1 MPGDGEAIAL
11 STQAK
16 QAADVASSHAAVAA
30 LRSRLRRGRHGAS
43 SLEQDRQQSRA
54 LLAFANTARQ
64 VSVGIDAAL
73 ESERAALSAR
83 RSGGH
88 EVAMTHCVR
97 GLRCLDRSAACAQL
111 RARFLVLFSQCAL
124 APAAGREPANDAEP
138 ACCDRAAAAAAAL
151 AEVLRLHDGRG
162 TARNPGPPPHC
173 SHGGHGA
180 TASRCSHAPSCG
192 GGTCADHAHGVAQEQ
207 QEGAAAQRLH
217 ATALRLRAMAFQQLR
232 LPLLR
237 HAHTSHLL
245 ELADAAAEGASGDG
259 SPGGGESAKALH
271 AEAVADLARQQ
282 AVHTAT
288 AAAAVEERRR
298 PRKGPGARYRIGAV
312 YASMASARAAACEG
326 LARSALAHYET
337 AAAELDGRLRDR
349 SPLATATRLVL
360 VRALVECE
368 FACATCW
375 VQLLHPQR
383 AKLQCDAAIAAA
395 QDGVLAQVG
404 EPEHAQAK
412 AAVRALAERAI
423 RLREQLELPQLSGR
437 LKERVG

>member
-1 MPGDGEAIAL
+1 MQREPDSEAFAL

-16 QAADVASSHAAVAA
+16 QAADVAGSHAAVAA
-30 LRSRLRRGRHGAS
+30 LRGRLRRGRHGAS

-54 LLAFANTARQ
+54 LLSFANTARQ

-73 ESERAALSAR
+73 EAERAAFSAR

-88 EVAMTHCVR
+88 GVAMAHCVR
-97 GLRCLDRSAACAQL
+97 GLRCLDRSAACAKL

-124 APAAGREPANDAEP
+124 APAAGRELANDAGP
-138 ACCDRAAAAAAAL
+138 ACCDRAVAAAAAL
-151 AEVLRLHDGRG
+151 AEVLRLHGGRG
-162 TARNPGPPPHC
+162 TARSPGPPPHC

-180 TASRCSHAPSCG
+180 AASRCSHATSCRG
-192 GGTCADHAHGVAQEQ
+192 GGCADYAHGVAQEQ
-207 QEGAAAQRLH
+207 QKGAAAQRLH

-259 SPGGGESAKALH
+259 SPGGGESPKTLH

-282 AVHTAT
+282 AVHTAAA
-288 AAAAVEERRR
+288 AAAAVAERRR
-298 PRKGPGARYRIGAV
+298 PHKGPGTRYRIGAV

-337 AAAELDGRLRDR
+337 AAAELDGSLRDR
-349 SPLATATRLVL
+349 FPLATATRLVL

-404 EPEHAQAK
+404 ESEHAQAK
-412 AAVRALAERAI
+412 AAVRALAERAM
-423 RLREQLELPQLSGR
+423 RLRKQLELPQLSGR
-437 LKERVG
+437 L